1 MLIGYE
7 FDRHSLWEG
16 NGPARLG
23 AGPDHQIA
31 RSAILWAFWPS
42 LAMVTSLGSP
52 SREKATMSWPS
63 GASDGAG
70 PVGR

>member
-23 AGPDHQIA
+23 AGPDHQSPQFGCGEVYAIVSLSHGELIA
-31 RSAILWAFWPS
+31 GL
-42 LAMVTSLGSP
+42 
-52 SREKATMSWPS
+52 
-63 GASDGAG
+63 
-70 PVGR
+70 